1 MPKACDS
8 QPMPYSTPA
17 ITATDLLAIRTTFDA
32 AARDHHG
39 TAARFYANL
48 FALDPSL
55 RALFHGDMRG
65 QGEKLINMLQM
76 VVANLE
82 HLDRL
87 LPTVRQLGQRHV
99 NYGVKDEHYATVGT
113 ALIQALQQGSGPA
126 WTPEA
131 YHAWSKAY
139 DLLAS
144 TMLAAS
150 KELAPHAVR

>member
-1 MPKACDS
+1 MLRTS
-8 QPMPYSTPA
+8 PA
-17 ITATDLLAIRTTFDA
+17 ITAADLLAIRTTFEA
-32 AARDHHG
+32 AARDPHG

-65 QGEKLINMLQM
+65 QGEKLIAMLQM
-76 VVANLE
+76 VVVNLE

-99 NYGVKDEHYATVGT
+99 HYGVKDEHYATVGT
-113 ALIQALQQGSGPA
+113 ALIQALQQGSGA
-126 WTPEA
+126 VWTHEA
-131 YHAWSKAY
+131 YLAWSKAY

-144 TMLAAS
+144 TMIAAA
-150 KELAPHAVR
+150 KEAVGQGVR